1 MDVDDDCFDLL
12 PDPIVL
18 IIFNRISDVKTLILC
33 RSVSKRFNSLVPQA
47 EWLCLRVDRVISST
61 SSDDD
66 DNADDA
72 PFFNFFNS
80 IVDSIQNLF
89 NLGGQDDGDGF
100 QSFCSPAMILSGFDR
115 IRRLEIELP
124 GGDLELEKGVVV
136 NWRAEFGKTMRNC
149 VIMGFRSG
157 GSPATILASG
167 ADMTQGLKTA
177 VVWTVTAL
185 MAATARHELAGDV
198 VRGEENQME
207 RLVLKDAEG
216 EGTLV
221 MEKEGLA
228 EFGRG
233 GGRRRRTVEVP
244 AVKMRMR
251 YEGEM
256 EMKSGVWVKSAMLVV
271 VRPWSTEVDDD
282 VEEEDAEL
290 AMAAFGCGAY
300 KDVVGA
306 LLKRRSFSLEMNSF

>member
-1 MDVDDDCFDLL
+1 MM
-12 PDPIVL
+12 P
-18 IIFNRISDVKTLILC
+18 
-33 RSVSKRFNSLVPQA
+33 
-47 EWLCLRVDRVISST
+47 SST
-61 SSDDD
+61 FSIRSSTLSKTYLTWEDRTTETG
-66 DNADDA
+66 
-72 PFFNFFNS
+72 S
-80 IVDSIQNLF
+80 RVSV
-89 NLGGQDDGDGF
+89 
-100 QSFCSPAMILSGFDR
+100 SPAMILSGFDR

-167 ADMTQGLKTA
+167 ADMTQGLKMA

-228 EFGRG
+228 EFGGG

-271 VRPWSTEVDDD
+271 VRPWSTEVGDD